1 MQPSII
7 PAPWKQ
13 IVNEDYLDTDILE
26 YINK

>member
-7 PAPWKQ
+7 PALWKQ
-13 IVNEDYLDTDILE
+13 IVSEDYLDTDTLE